1 VDFLQANALE
11 TGVFF
16 AVLNFSSV
24 FFVSRVGARLVI
36 RRETPDEASGGMYL
50 SALWSGLHP

>member
-1 VDFLQANALE
+1 VHFLQAESLE

-24 FFVSRVGARLVI
+24 FFESGVRRHLVI
-36 RRETPDEASGGMYL
+36 RRETPDEAIGNMPL
-50 SALWSGLHP
+50 SELQSDFHP